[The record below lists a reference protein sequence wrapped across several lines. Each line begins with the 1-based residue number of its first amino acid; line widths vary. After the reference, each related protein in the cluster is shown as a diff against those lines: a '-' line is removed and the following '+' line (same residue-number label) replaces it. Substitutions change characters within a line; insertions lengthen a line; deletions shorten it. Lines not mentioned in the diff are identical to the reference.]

1 VNDEPTLGELGR
13 LIQLLRG
20 DVREDMQLIN
30 ARLDKLVSADV
41 YTAEKAAMAKDISDL
56 GKDLEQLAARHDRDV
71 AAIQE
76 QRAQDAIR
84 VTQTRRYMVAS
95 VIIPL
100 LGLVIPVILF
110 LMGGKT

>member
-1 VNDEPTLGELGR
+1 
-13 LIQLLRG
+13 
-20 DVREDMQLIN
+20 MALIN

-41 YTAEKAAMAKDISDL
+41 YAAEKAAMAKDITDL
-56 GKDLEQLAARHDRDV
+56 SKTVEQLAARQERDV

-76 QRAQDAIR
+76 QRSQDANR

-100 LGLVIPVILF
+100 LGLIIPLILF
-110 LMGGKT
+110 MAGGKS

>member
-1 VNDEPTLGELGR
+1 MADEPSLGELGR

-20 DVREDMQLIN
+20 DVREDMALIN

-41 YTAEKAAMAKDISDL
+41 YAAEKAAMAKDISDL
-56 GKDLEQLAARHDRDV
+56 GKDLDQLAARHDRDV

-76 QRAQDAIR
+76 QRSQDAVR

-95 VIIPL
+95 VIIPI

-110 LMGGKT
+110 MVGGKS